1 MVRKVE
7 ILHRY
12 THETDVFPH
21 LQVAVA
27 PDCWVLI
34 YTGPTLL
41 LSRVSGQRQE
51 PGGTPYKSVLHF
63 LLSRHTL
70 CRGKPSITRLSGNFS
85 KPSNKKAG
93 LTCLPD

>member
-21 LQVAVA
+21 LRIAVA
-27 PDCWVLI
+27 PNCWVLI
-34 YTGPTLL
+34 YTLL

-51 PGGTPYKSVLHF
+51 PGGTPYKRVLHF
-63 LLSRHTL
+63 LLSQHTL
-70 CRGKPSITRLSGNFS
+70 CRGKSSITRLCGNFC
-85 KPSNKKAG
+85 KPSNKKAE
-93 LTCLPD
+93 LTFIPD